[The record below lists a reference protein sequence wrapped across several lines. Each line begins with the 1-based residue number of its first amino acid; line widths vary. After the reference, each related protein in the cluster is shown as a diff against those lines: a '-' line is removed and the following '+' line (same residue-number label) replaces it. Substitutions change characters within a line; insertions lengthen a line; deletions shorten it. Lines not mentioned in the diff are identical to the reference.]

1 MTRFATARAAFA
13 AALLAAPLAAQSN
26 PDTAPST
33 HVFQHRS
40 TYEDMQMFS
49 QVLNQIRVNHPDSI
63 DLHELL
69 MAAVVGMVHTADPH
83 SYVIQHVNI
92 APEKLR
98 AYEDGKLYPVP
109 ISFEFKEG
117 APVVV
122 GVTPGSTAA
131 RQDILVGDVLL
142 AADSVPISSESP
154 DELGLYLMGKKN
166 SFVALRLER
175 ERLDGS
181 TVVLERVVKREKV
194 EEDNSVVHAFMLGNG
209 VGYIRVMIFMG
220 EHIADDL
227 HSAINKLQDQGM
239 QRLILDLRDNPGG
252 RVDEAKNVAG
262 EFLPSGTIVYTSKG
276 RKPEITDTGR
286 VKRSFWKSEKRFP
299 VVVMINAG
307 TASAS
312 ELVAGALQDHDRA
325 LIVGQASFGKAL
337 LMEGFPLM
345 DGSIIELVIGHVS
358 TPCGRVIQRQYHG
371 ISQHEYYRLAKA
383 DRDTAGRPSCK
394 TDHGRTVYGG
404 GGIYPDIRLAPRP
417 PRPLWLERLGESEVG
432 FKFTSAYIAANPNV
446 VQSLDALVA
455 DPRLPDAMIQE
466 FRAFAAKDSVEIPSG
481 HEADSLLQRRLVQD
495 VALAKWGLSGLVRVQ
510 TVIDADV
517 QSAVSDFDRAQQI
530 LGPQH

>member
-1 MTRFATARAAFA
+1 M
-13 AALLAAPLAAQSN
+13 
-26 PDTAPST
+26 
-33 HVFQHRS
+33 
-40 TYEDMQMFS
+40 
-49 QVLNQIRVNHPDSI
+49 
-63 DLHELL
+63 
-69 MAAVVGMVHTADPH
+69 
-83 SYVIQHVNI
+83 
-92 APEKLR
+92 
-98 AYEDGKLYPVP
+98 
-109 ISFEFKEG
+109 
-117 APVVV
+117 
-122 GVTPGSTAA
+122 
-131 RQDILVGDVLL
+131 
-142 AADSVPISSESP
+142 
-154 DELGLYLMGKKN
+154 
-166 SFVALRLER
+166 
-175 ERLDGS
+175 
-181 TVVLERVVKREKV
+181 
-194 EEDNSVVHAFMLGNG
+194 
-209 VGYIRVMIFMG
+209 
-220 EHIADDL
+220 
-227 HSAINKLQDQGM
+227 
-239 QRLILDLRDNPGG
+239 
-252 RVDEAKNVAG
+252 
-262 EFLPSGTIVYTSKG
+262 YTSKG

-299 VVVMINAG
+299 VVLMINAG

-325 LIVGQASFGKAL
+325 LIVGQPSFGKAL

-466 FRAFAAKDSVEIPSG
+466 FRAFAAKDSVELPSG